1 LNRTLIP
8 RLNMKLKRI
17 LLAEDNLDDIELTL
31 RVLAEYHLAN
41 KVDVVRD
48 GAEAL
53 DYLYRRARFADRSPG
68 NPALLVLDNMMPRV
82 DGLEVVRQVKADEQL
97 KTIPVVMLTSSREQ
111 SDLLKSYQLGVNA
124 YVIKP
129 VDLCDFV
136 NVVRELGGFWG
147 MVNQPPPASPS

>member
-1 LNRTLIP
+1 
-8 RLNMKLKRI
+8 MVKFKRI

-48 GAEAL
+48 GVEAL
-53 DYLYRRARFADRSPG
+53 DYLFRRGRFADRPPG
-68 NPALLVLDNMMPRV
+68 NPALLLLDNKMPRV
-82 DGLEVVRQVKADEQL
+82 DGLEVVRRVKADERL

-111 SDLLKSYQLGVNA
+111 GDLFKSYELGVNA

-129 VDLCDFV
+129 VDFYDFV
-136 NVVRELGGFWG
+136 NAVRELGGFWG
-147 MVNQPPPASPS
+147 IVNEPPPRSAS

>member
-1 LNRTLIP
+1 
-8 RLNMKLKRI
+8 MKLKRI

-48 GAEAL
+48 GVEAL
-53 DYLYRRARFADRSPG
+53 DYLRHRGRFADRPPG
-68 NPALLVLDNMMPRV
+68 NPALLLLDNKMPRL
-82 DGLEVVRQVKADEQL
+82 DGLEVVRQVKSDEQL

-111 SDLLKSYQLGVNA
+111 GDLLKSYELGVNA

-129 VDLCDFV
+129 VNFYDFV
-136 NVVRELGGFWG
+136 NAVRELGGFWG
-147 MVNQPPPASPS
+147 IVNEPPPRLPSPA

>member
-1 LNRTLIP
+1 M
-8 RLNMKLKRI
+8 MKFKRI

-48 GAEAL
+48 GVEAL
-53 DYLYRRARFADRSPG
+53 DYLFRRGRFAGRPPG
-68 NPALLVLDNMMPRV
+68 NPALLLLDNKMPRM
-82 DGLEVVRQVKADEQL
+82 DGLEVVRRVKADERL

-111 SDLLKSYQLGVNA
+111 GDLFKSYELGVNA

-129 VDLCDFV
+129 VDFYDFV
-136 NVVRELGGFWG
+136 NAVRELGGFWG
-147 MVNQPPPASPS
+147 IVNEPPPRSAS

>member
-1 LNRTLIP
+1 
-8 RLNMKLKRI
+8 MKFKRI

-53 DYLYRRARFADRSPG
+53 DYLFRRGRFADRPSG
-68 NPALLVLDNMMPRV
+68 NPALLVLDNKMPLV
-82 DGLEVVRQVKADEQL
+82 DGLEVVRQIKTDDRL
-97 KTIPVVMLTSSREQ
+97 KTIPVVMLTSSHEQ
-111 SDLLKSYQLGVNA
+111 GDLFKSYELGVNA

-129 VDLCDFV
+129 VKFYDFV
-136 NVVRELGGFWG
+136 NAVREIGAFWG
-147 MVNQPPPASPS
+147 IVNEPPPPGSPS

>member
-1 LNRTLIP
+1 M
-8 RLNMKLKRI
+8 MKFERI

-48 GAEAL
+48 GVEAL
-53 DYLYRRARFADRSPG
+53 DYLFRRGRFADRPPG
-68 NPALLVLDNMMPRV
+68 NPALLLLDNKMPRV
-82 DGLEVVRQVKADEQL
+82 DGLEVVRRVKADERL

-111 SDLLKSYQLGVNA
+111 GDLFKSYELGVNA

-129 VDLCDFV
+129 VDFYDFV
-136 NVVRELGGFWG
+136 NAVRELGGFWG
-147 MVNQPPPASPS
+147 IVNEPPPRSAS

>member
-1 LNRTLIP
+1 M
-8 RLNMKLKRI
+8 MKFKRI

-48 GAEAL
+48 GVEAL
-53 DYLYRRARFADRSPG
+53 DYLFRRGRFADRPPG
-68 NPALLVLDNMMPRV
+68 NPALLLLDNKMPRV
-82 DGLEVVRQVKADEQL
+82 DGLEVVRRVKADEQL

-111 SDLLKSYQLGVNA
+111 GDLFKSYELGVNA

-129 VDLCDFV
+129 VDFYDFV
-136 NVVRELGGFWG
+136 NAVRELGGFWG
-147 MVNQPPPASPS
+147 IVNEPPPRSAS

>member
-1 LNRTLIP
+1 
-8 RLNMKLKRI
+8 MKFKRI

-48 GAEAL
+48 GVETL
-53 DYLYRRARFADRSPG
+53 DYLFRRGRFADRPPG
-68 NPALLVLDNMMPRV
+68 NTALLLLDNKMPRV
-82 DGLEVVRQVKADEQL
+82 DGLEVVRRVKADERL

-111 SDLLKSYQLGVNA
+111 GDLFKSYELGVNA

-129 VDLCDFV
+129 VDFYDFV
-136 NVVRELGGFWG
+136 NAVRELGGFWG
-147 MVNQPPPASPS
+147 IVNEPPPRSPS

>member
-1 LNRTLIP
+1 M
-8 RLNMKLKRI
+8 MKFKRI

-48 GAEAL
+48 GVETL
-53 DYLYRRARFADRSPG
+53 DYLFRRGRFADRPPG
-68 NPALLVLDNMMPRV
+68 NPALLLLDNKMPRV
-82 DGLEVVRQVKADEQL
+82 DGLEVVRRVKADERL

-111 SDLLKSYQLGVNA
+111 GDLFKSYELGVNA

-129 VDLCDFV
+129 VDFYDFV
-136 NVVRELGGFWG
+136 NAVRELGGFWG
-147 MVNQPPPASPS
+147 IVNEPPPRSPS

>member
-1 LNRTLIP
+1 MN
-8 RLNMKLKRI
+8 LKRI

-53 DYLYRRARFADRSPG
+53 DYLFYRGRFADRPPG
-68 NPALLVLDNMMPRV
+68 NPALILLDNKMPLV
-82 DGLEVVRQVKADEQL
+82 DGLEVVRLVKSDERL
-97 KTIPVVMLTSSREQ
+97 KMIPVVMLTSSHEQ
-111 SDLLKSYQLGVNA
+111 GDLFKSYELGVNA

-129 VDLCDFV
+129 VKFYDFV
-136 NVVRELGGFWG
+136 NAVRQLGSFWG
-147 MVNQPPPASPS
+147 ILNEPPPSPPS

>member
-1 LNRTLIP
+1 
-8 RLNMKLKRI
+8 MKFKRI

-48 GAEAL
+48 GVDAL
-53 DYLYRRARFADRSPG
+53 DYLFCRGRFADRPPG
-68 NPALLVLDNMMPRV
+68 NPALVLLDNKMPRV
-82 DGLEVVRQVKADEQL
+82 DGLEVVRLVKSDERL

-111 SDLLKSYQLGVNA
+111 VDLFKSYELGVNA

-129 VDLCDFV
+129 VKFYDFV
-136 NVVRELGGFWG
+136 NAVREIGAFWG
-147 MVNQPPPASPS
+147 IVNEPPPPGSPS

>member
-1 LNRTLIP
+1 
-8 RLNMKLKRI
+8 MVKFKRI

-48 GAEAL
+48 GVEAL
-53 DYLYRRARFADRSPG
+53 DYLFRRGRFADRPPG
-68 NPALLVLDNMMPRV
+68 NPALLLLDNKMPRV
-82 DGLEVVRQVKADEQL
+82 DGLEVVRRVKADEQL

-111 SDLLKSYQLGVNA
+111 GDLFKSYELGVNA

-129 VDLCDFV
+129 VDFYDFV
-136 NVVRELGGFWG
+136 NAVRELGGFWG
-147 MVNQPPPASPS
+147 IVNEPPPRSAS